1 MTINNPIN
9 GIPSNAGSQQPAYA
23 QAQNF
28 QPANTSINGTQTQAA
43 FNVDT
48 PDKTADIKQIVMR
61 DIATVESLMKAGI
74 INPAQG
80 QHLTNYILNKAQEV
94 LVNQSS
100 NAAATPQTGVTSG
113 IDEFVKEKPDFFKT
127 NARAQVLDYLKNSD
141 AGFDKDGIMQISQL
155 VEALEQGAVMGYLQ
169 QLAHEKSLNDENTAA
184 KQRLTAN
191 AQNQNSTENNTRIF
205 TREQIGKMSGAEFA
219 KNEKA
224 IMEQLKKGLIR

>member
-1 MTINNPIN
+1 MSINNTIN
-9 GIPSNAGSQQPAYA
+9 GIPSNAGSLQPANA

-28 QPANTSINGTQTQAA
+28 QPANTSINDTQPQAA
-43 FNVDT
+43 FNVGT
-48 PDKTADIKQIVMR
+48 PDKPADVRQIVMR

-100 NAAATPQTGVTSG
+100 NAATTSQTGVTSG

-141 AGFDKDGIMQISQL
+141 AGFDKDGIMQISKL
-155 VEALEQGAVMGYLQ
+155 VEALEQGAVSGYLQ
-169 QLAHEKSLNDENTAA
+169 QLAHEKSLNDENAAA